1 MFPDN
6 EVEIVSR
13 RKTSI
18 KITPAK
24 KSNLSLMVIRILGQQ
39 NYWFVKVIK
48 NSLNVD
54 KKCRLFLENK
64 IVKILIDVLKTFI
77 IFNIKLGGILVLK

>member
-1 MFPDN
+1 MFPNN
-6 EVEIVSR
+6 EVAIVSR

-39 NYWFVKVIK
+39 NYWFAKVIK

-77 IFNIKLGGILVLK
+77 IYNIKL

>member
-6 EVEIVSR
+6 EVAIVSR